1 MQRWRPSLAT
11 SLHYTRL
18 ARKGDLKVAPIRKGL
33 ELMPQPNSPWLG
45 WYLEIVDRV
54 IRQNQQFIPLTVLR
68 SAEMQRQQLQR
79 IA

>member
-1 MQRWRPSLAT
+1 MVT

-54 IRQNQQFIPLTVLR
+54 IRQNQQFIPIVVARNT
-68 SAEMQRQQLQR
+68 EMQRQQLQR

>member
-1 MQRWRPSLAT
+1 M
-11 SLHYTRL
+11 
-18 ARKGDLKVAPIRKGL
+18 APIRKGL

-79 IA
+79 TA

>member
-1 MQRWRPSLAT
+1 M
-11 SLHYTRL
+11 
-18 ARKGDLKVAPIRKGL
+18 APIRKGL

-54 IRQNQQFIPLTVLR
+54 IRQNQQFIPIVVARNT
-68 SAEMQRQQLQR
+68 EMQRQQLQR